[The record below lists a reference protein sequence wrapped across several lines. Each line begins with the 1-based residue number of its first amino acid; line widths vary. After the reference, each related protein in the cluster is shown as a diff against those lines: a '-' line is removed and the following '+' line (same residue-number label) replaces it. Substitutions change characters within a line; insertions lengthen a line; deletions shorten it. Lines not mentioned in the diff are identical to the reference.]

1 MLVDSVYVCVLS
13 LRCGEKDFLDNVIK
27 KAVAAKEINHKGQ
40 GVWVTL
46 RKLQGDLKQ
55 VRFHGILR

>member
-1 MLVDSVYVCVLS
+1 MCVCLS

-55 VRFHGILR
+55 VRFHGIL